1 MTPAGHF
8 HLALMFGPL
17 IFESGVPKT
26 RHGVLITPRPQP
38 TLFSSTAEAEALVDE
53 VQDDPLGL
61 FADCAIFYQDKESM
75 TRGFYREHRRVSSRS
90 TLACL
95 KRVYGGSFSG
105 YPASANLKEAAVI
118 HCLIREAPKCK
129 SSSKRVSAQREQL
142 HRSAGELIVH
152 IRQLLG
158 AEVEKYLRRIA
169 KLLMDSRMKISWNM
183 WRDNCQRLVNRL
195 LGGKDFEYVFPRLP
209 PNFGSRTQDGDA
221 GQFRWPRYLISF
233 GGHIEGFGISL
244 DQPNSVLTNFSQNKK
259 IDYDIMEYLIV
270 AHSKLSKSLAQLA
283 LIDSNTEAGHAAVLE
298 ANALWELPLD
308 TLSLLQFHF
317 TLPPHK
323 YFDKSGKPLTHKQ
336 WIDNRLSL
344 LRLLDI
350 FASLTGGL
358 GVALLS
364 MFTRKPNLISK
375 VTIPKSLVFGA
386 ARADDVIRTL
396 RISPLTTIYLLSRRG
411 DKGAPSILNDEAAK
425 WEEELET
432 KLSML
437 FQKFSQQRA
446 LKACIAFA
454 TIYVHR
460 VNKARKGL
468 TGMPLL
474 PLLLLPQTIQHSIM
488 SWKQYEGG
496 WFTFEVGDI
505 MFAQQVLRKT
515 KNIRK

>member
-1 MTPAGHF
+1 MDY
-8 HLALMFGPL
+8 LSLSQL
-17 IFESGVPKT
+17 PK
-26 RHGVLITPRPQP
+26 P
-38 TLFSSTAEAEALVDE
+38 TLFSSTAVAEALVDE

-61 FADCAIFYQDKESM
+61 FADCAIFYQDKESKK
-75 TRGFYREHRRVSSRS
+75 RRFYREHRRVSSRS

-95 KRVYGGSFSG
+95 KRIYGGSFSG
-105 YPASANLKEAAVI
+105 YPASGNLKEAAVI
-118 HCLIREAPKCK
+118 HCLIRVAPKCK
-129 SSSKRVSAQREQL
+129 YSSKRVSAQRQQL
-142 HRSAGELIVH
+142 HRSARELIVH

-158 AEVEKYLRRIA
+158 VEVEKYLRRIA
-169 KLLMDSRMKISWNM
+169 KLLMDSRMKMSWNM
-183 WRDNCQRLVNRL
+183 WRNNCQRFVNQL

-209 PNFGSRTQDGDA
+209 PNFGSRTQAGDA
-221 GQFRWPRYLISF
+221 EQFRWPRYLISF

-244 DQPNSVLTNFSQNKK
+244 DQPNSVLTNFCQNKK
-259 IDYDIMEYLIV
+259 VDYDIMEYLIV
-270 AHSKLSKSLAQLA
+270 AHSRLSKSLAHLA
-283 LIDSNTEAGHAAVLE
+283 LIDSNTDAGHAAVLE

-308 TLSLLQFHF
+308 TLSLLQFQL
-317 TLPPHK
+317 TQPPHK
-323 YFDKSGKPLTHKQ
+323 YFARSDKSGESDKPLTHKQ

-386 ARADDVIRTL
+386 ARADEVIRTL

-411 DKGAPSILNDEAAK
+411 GTDALSIFNDEATK
-425 WEEELET
+425 WKEELEM

-437 FQKFSQQRA
+437 LQKFSQQRA

-460 VNKARKGL
+460 VNKARKGF
-468 TGMPLL
+468 TGVPLL
-474 PLLLLPQTIQHSIM
+474 PLLLLPQTIDNSIKA
-488 SWKQYEGG
+488 WKQYQGG

-505 MFAQQVLRKT
+505 MFAQQILGKT